1 MNEATSYNRI
11 DRALRKYEAEIAAQY
26 KIALDKTRI
35 KLAAIYEK
43 YTVAGELTY
52 GQMAKYGR
60 LAKLEKDLMAYFT
73 ASNTLVVSSLKRLP
87 KEMIAQ
93 AYKEFAYQFDNGL
106 GTRLSWGTIPTKAVA
121 DIIANPLDLIA
132 RDSLTIRQRSR
143 IKTALAQGFLQGQ
156 GYPEMA
162 AGIKDVYG
170 KTAYE
175 AMRVARTEGQ
185 RSAVAAQRAVYDKTE
200 SIGIETA
207 LFWDAI
213 TGDGRTRENHGIEN
227 ETKAQEHEGTLMF
240 FYKPTGQWVTGPM
253 SSNLPAG
260 DVINCR
266 CRIRQ
271 ELVEMPDDINTSHPK
286 TSYKKWE
293 ETQK

>member
-1 MNEATSYNRI
+1 MNEATSYSRI
-11 DRALRKYEAEIAAQY
+11 DREVRRYEARIAAEY

-52 GQMAKYGR
+52 GQMTKYGR
-60 LAKLEKDLMAYFT
+60 LAKLEKDLMEHFT
-73 ASNTLVVSSLKRLP
+73 ASNIPVKNMLKHLP
-87 KEMIAQ
+87 EAMIGQ

-121 DIIANPLDLIA
+121 DVINNPLDLIA
-132 RDSLTIRQRSR
+132 RDSLEIRQRSR

-162 AGIKDVYG
+162 ASIKEVYG
-170 KTAYE
+170 KTTYE

-185 RSAVAAQRAVYDKTE
+185 RAAAAAQRAVYDKAE
-200 SIGIETA
+200 SLGIETA
-207 LFWDAI
+207 LYWDAI
-213 TGDGRTRENHGIEN
+213 TGDGRTRAHHSTEN

-253 SSNLPAG
+253 ASNLPAG

-271 ELVEMPDDINTSHPK
+271 ELVEMPDDIDTSHPK
-286 TSYKKWE
+286 TSKTKWE
-293 ETQK
+293 EEQK